1 MVASSWVI
9 RCKATAGIA
18 KLFSPTGLAIGWR
31 MKIPGTMPR
40 LKGFRHPR
48 EIIAY
53 AVWAYH
59 RFALST
65 ADVEDLLAERGVIVS
80 RETIRLW
87 VNRFGA
93 HFAVCIRRDRQR
105 PNDKWHLDEVV
116 IPINGVK
123 HWLWR
128 AVDVNGDVL
137 DILVQTRRNAK
148 GAKRFM
154 ARLISQFGHPRVV
167 ITDKLRSYI
176 KLVAHYA
183 LDADHRAHK
192 GLNNRIEGSHRPTRR
207 REKIMGRFKSPRQA
221 QRFLAA
227 HDQINNIFRP
237 RRYRLSA
244 TSYRHAGADDFHLW
258 AEYAAEIV
266 A

>member
-1 MVASSWVI
+1 MRIPSS
-9 RCKATAGIA
+9 
-18 KLFSPTGLAIGWR
+18 L
-31 MKIPGTMPR
+31 PR
-40 LKGFRHPR
+40 LKGFRYPR

-65 ADVEDLLAERGVIVS
+65 ADIEDLLAERGVMVS
-80 RETIRLW
+80 REAVRLW

-93 HFAVCIRRDRQR
+93 HFATCIRRDRPR
-105 PNDKWHLDEVV
+105 PNDKWHMDEVV

-128 AVDVNGDVL
+128 AIDANGDTL

-148 GAKRFM
+148 AAKRFL
-154 ARLISQFGHPRVV
+154 ARLIARFGQPRVV

-176 KLVAHYA
+176 KPIARLAP
-183 LDADHRAHK
+183 DADHRAHK

-207 REKIMGRFKSPRQA
+207 REKIMGRFKSQRQA
-221 QRFLAA
+221 QRFLSA
-227 HDQINNIFRP
+227 HDQINLIFRP

-244 TSYRHAGADDFHLW
+244 KSYRHARANALCLW
-258 AEYAAEIV
+258 ADYTREMAS
-266 A
+266 